1 MELKTFK
8 IKFMNKI
15 LITFLLLSSTSLTFS
30 QIKMEGLVKD
40 SLNNP
45 LELANVILIN
55 KETSALE
62 SFAISNA
69 NGEYKL
75 SLQKNTSY
83 NLQVSYIGMESISR
97 QIDSKDNDINKDFT
111 LSQSNVL
118 DAVELTYEM
127 PVKISGDTLI
137 YNADSFNTGTERKL
151 EDVLKNL
158 PGVEVNDDGQIEVE
172 GKVVG
177 KVMVEGKDFFDGDT
191 KIATK
196 NIPSNAIDKV
206 QILKNYSEVGQLSGV
221 QNNQDNIA
229 INIKLKKGKDKF
241 WFGNVTAGVSA
252 IEGLLNNTSDTDVD
266 NQSLYLFQPKLFYY
280 SPKYTVNVI
289 GDLNNIGELAFTR
302 RDYFNFSGGFSQ
314 PSSKS
319 GTSISLGNNN
329 LGFLQLQN
337 NKAKDISSKF
347 GAANFS
353 YSPNKKLDL
362 YGFVILTRS
371 DIDLQEK
378 NSTQYINTELGIPDE
393 ETETNTAQV
402 SDLALSK
409 FTVKYK
415 PNSNNQ
421 LDYEILT
428 RNSIESQDQTLF
440 SSVLGNTIQDENSEA
455 FSINQNLN
463 YYYTLDEK
471 NIFALEAQHLISEDD
486 PFYNAILENDAN
498 YQNTALGLGFD
509 NNQSSFNINQEKL
522 VKTNQLDAKLD
533 YWNILNIKSD
543 INFTVGTILSDQKFD
558 SNIFQY
564 LDNGEIYESIPTVNN
579 GIDYNNVNYNFSD
592 YYVGMHYRL
601 KSGIFTLSPGFT
613 AHAYNSKNS
622 QFSVDYSDSF
632 FKILPDFN
640 AIIQLKQSE
649 SIRFNYA
656 MRTQFTDVSKIAQGL
671 VLNNYNSIFSGDN
684 EIQNAISH
692 SFNLNYF
699 SFNLFNYTN
708 IFARISYN
716 KSIDQI
722 RNLTTFE
729 SVVASSS
736 PFNSPFADENF
747 SANGRF
753 QRQFG
758 KIRASLSSGINF
770 SKFNQYI
777 SDINNPSISE
787 NLSQNYGATVRTS
800 FREAPNV
807 ELGYKYSLTNNILG
821 DVESKFYTKAPF
833 IDVDALILK
842 SFTFRSRY
850 TNTSFSN
857 DRAVLNEYEFWDAS
871 LAYKKDQDSKWEF
884 ELKATNLLNTK
895 SQNQSNTGNISISST
910 EYFIQPRFITFR
922 LVYDL

>member
-1 MELKTFK
+1 
-8 IKFMNKI
+8 MNKI
-15 LITFLLLSSTSLTFS
+15 LYSFVLLLTTTLTFS

-55 KETSALE
+55 KETTALE
-62 SFAISNA
+62 SFAISDE

-75 SLQKNTSY
+75 SLKKNTTY

-97 QIDSKDNDINKDFT
+97 QIDSKENDINKDFI
-111 LSQSNVL
+111 LSQGNVL

-127 PVKISGDTLI
+127 PVTVSGDTLI
-137 YNADSFNTGTERKL
+137 YNADSFKTGTERKL

-241 WFGNVTAGVSA
+241 WFGNITAGGGES
-252 IEGLLNNTSDTDVD
+252 IEEN
-266 NQSLYLFQPKLFYY
+266 LYLFQPKLFYY

-314 PSSKS
+314 PSNKS
-319 GTSISLGNNN
+319 GTSINLGNNN

-337 NKAKDISSKF
+337 NRAKDISSKF

-371 DIDLQEK
+371 DIDLQEN

-393 ETETNTAQV
+393 QTQSNTAQV

-409 FTVKYK
+409 FTVKYR

-440 SSVLGNTIQDENSEA
+440 SSVLGNTIQDENAEA

-471 NIFALEAQHLISEDD
+471 NIFAFEALHLISEDD
-486 PFYNAILENDAN
+486 PFYNAVLENDAN

-509 NNQSSFNINQEKL
+509 NNQSNFNINQEKL
-522 VKTNQLDAKLD
+522 VKTKQLDAKLD
-533 YWNILNIKSD
+533 YWNILNLKSD

-564 LDNGEIYESIPTVNN
+564 LDNSDIYESIPTVNN
-579 GIDYNNVNYNFSD
+579 GLDSNRVSYNFKD

-601 KSGIFTLSPGFT
+601 KTGIFTLSPGFT
-613 AHAYNSKNS
+613 VHAYNSSNEQNS
-622 QFSVDYSDSF
+622 IPGGWGAAATSLFSNSF

-640 AIIQLKQSE
+640 AIIQLKKSE
-649 SIRFNYA
+649 SIRFNYS

-758 KIRASLSSGINF
+758 KIRASLSSRINF

-777 SDINNPSISE
+777 SDINNPSSSE
-787 NLSQNYGATVRTS
+787 NFSQTYGATVRTS
-800 FREAPNV
+800 FKEAPNV
-807 ELGYKYSLTNNILG
+807 ELGYNYSLSNNTLG
-821 DVESKFYTKAPF
+821 SVESKFYTKAPF

-850 TNTSFSN
+850 TNNSFSN

>member
-1 MELKTFK
+1 
-8 IKFMNKI
+8 MNKI
-15 LITFLLLSSTSLTFS
+15 LYSFVLLLTTTLTFS

-45 LELANVILIN
+45 LELANIILIN
-55 KETSALE
+55 KETTALE

-75 SLQKNTSY
+75 SLKKNTTY

-97 QIDSKDNDINKDFT
+97 QIDSKENDINKDFI
-111 LSQSNVL
+111 LSQGNVL

-127 PVKISGDTLI
+127 PVTVSGDTLI
-137 YNADSFNTGTERKL
+137 YNADSFKTGTERKL

-241 WFGNVTAGVSA
+241 WFGNITAGGGES
-252 IEGLLNNTSDTDVD
+252 IEEN
-266 NQSLYLFQPKLFYY
+266 LYLFQPKLFYY

-314 PSSKS
+314 PSNKS
-319 GTSISLGNNN
+319 GTSINLGNNN

-337 NKAKDISSKF
+337 NRAKDISSKF

-353 YSPNKKLDL
+353 YSPNKKIDL

-371 DIDLQEK
+371 DIDLQEN

-393 ETETNTAQV
+393 QTQSNTAQV

-409 FTVKYK
+409 FTVKYR

-440 SSVLGNTIQDENSEA
+440 SSVLGNTIQDENAEA

-471 NIFALEAQHLISEDD
+471 NIFAFEALHLISEDD
-486 PFYNAILENDAN
+486 PFYNAVLENDAN

-509 NNQSSFNINQEKL
+509 NNQSNFNINQEKL
-522 VKTNQLDAKLD
+522 VKTKQLDAKLD
-533 YWNILNIKSD
+533 YWNILNLKSD

-564 LDNGEIYESIPTVNN
+564 LDNSDIYESIPTVNN
-579 GIDYNNVNYNFSD
+579 GLDSNRVSYNFKD

-601 KSGIFTLSPGFT
+601 KTGIFTLSPGFT
-613 AHAYNSKNS
+613 VHAYNSSNEQNS
-622 QFSVDYSDSF
+622 IPGGWGAAATSLFSDSF

-640 AIIQLKQSE
+640 AIIQLKKSE
-649 SIRFNYA
+649 SIRFNYS

-747 SANGRF
+747 SANARF

-758 KIRASLSSGINF
+758 KIRASLSSRINF

-777 SDINNPSISE
+777 SDINNPSSSE
-787 NLSQNYGATVRTS
+787 NFSQTYGATVRTS
-800 FREAPNV
+800 FKEAPNV
-807 ELGYKYSLTNNILG
+807 ELGYNYSLSNNTLG
-821 DVESKFYTKAPF
+821 SVESKFYTKAPF

-850 TNTSFSN
+850 TNNSFSN